1 MIAVNQGCLAESL
14 FTVECIKRKIPIYN
28 NIVDDNGV
36 DFVVGISA
44 LFKIQVKSTSVQKSN
59 RPGTYQINCRK
70 GFDCTAYTDEFNYLV
85 AVILPLDL
93 YYIIPIALLNKT
105 TIGINPNNI
114 DCKFNDYKEA
124 WHLLAQGTSSN
135 HP

>member
-1 MIAVNQGCLAESL
+1 MIAVSQGCLAEGL

-36 DFVVGISA
+36 DFVVGDSK
-44 LFKIQVKSTSVQKSN
+44 LFKIQVKSTSVEKSK

-70 GFDCTAYTDEFNYLV
+70 GFDCTAYTDEFDYLI

-93 YYIIPIALLNKT
+93 YYCIPISMINKT
-105 TIGINPNNI
+105 TIGINPNNPN
-114 DCKFNDYKEA
+114 CKFNNYKNRFD
-124 WHLLAQGTSSN
+124 LLTAKQ
-135 HP
+135 